1 MIATNLRGKL
11 IGSCVV
17 SIGSRVLI
25 SGNCSSE
32 EKTRNPCNLK
42 IPLLERFKPLK
53 AACFYR

>member
-11 IGSCVV
+11 IGSWVV
-17 SIGSRVLI
+17 STGPRVLI
-25 SGNCSSE
+25 SDSCGSE

-42 IPLLERFKPLK
+42 ITLLERFKTLK